1 MPYSPVDLYR
11 DILPKTNCGE
21 CGYRTCLAFAS
32 MVVSEQLPVAKCPY
46 VDAATAKKVQQELD
60 KQHAA
65 GKWVK
70 RDMAKDALVWARERT
85 ASMKIEDLP
94 ERIGGEL
101 IDLDGKPALRLPY
114 FSGHILITDT
124 GLLLEKNRSELNR
137 WEQVFIYNHLAQGG
151 SADPTENWR
160 ALEQIPNTIS
170 KTKSMRA
177 HVEAPL
183 VERFNGKVDEL
194 RRCAVLLGAED
205 RTEQEG
211 NADAVLLFRPLPK
224 IPVMLRFWNAEPDE
238 GFEARAHLLFDET
251 ITEHLDVESIMFLSE
266 RIRELLCDTAD
277 GQPLPF

>member
-11 DILPKTNCGE
+11 DILPKTNCGD

-32 MVVSEQLPVAKCPY
+32 MVVSEKLPVANCPY
-46 VDAATAKKVQQELD
+46 VDAPTATEVQQELN

-70 RDMAKDALVWARERT
+70 RDMAKDALVWARERA
-85 ASMKIEDLP
+85 ASMDIEKLP
-94 ERIGGEL
+94 DRIGGEL
-101 IDLDGKPALRLPY
+101 AQTDGEPTLRLPY
-114 FSGHILITDT
+114 FTGHILITDS
-124 GLLLEKNRSELNR
+124 GIKPEKEGAILNR
-137 WEQVFIYNHLAQGG
+137 WEKVFIYNHLAQGG
-151 SADPTENWR
+151 SVSPRGKWR

-183 VERFNGKVDEL
+183 TNRFQAKAQEL
-194 RRCAVLLGAED
+194 RRCGASLGAED
-205 RTEQEG
+205 LTEQEG

-224 IPVMLRFWNAEPDE
+224 IPVILRFWDAEPEE

-277 GQPLPF
+277 GKPLPF

>member
-11 DILPKTNCGE
+11 DILPRTNCGD

-32 MVVSEQLPVAKCPY
+32 MVVSEKVPIADCPH
-46 VDAATAKKVQQELD
+46 VDADTAEKVQRELD

-70 RDMAKDALVWARERT
+70 RDMAKDALVWAKERA
-85 ASMKIEDLP
+85 ASMKIADLP
-94 ERIGGEL
+94 PRIGGEL
-101 IDLDGKPALRLPY
+101 VEVDGRTALRLPY
-114 FSGHILITDT
+114 FTGHILITED
-124 GLLLEKNRSELNR
+124 GLRLEKDGAELNR

-151 SADPTENWR
+151 SARPTGNWR

-183 VERFNGKVDEL
+183 VERFAGRVDEL
-194 RRCAVLLGAED
+194 RRSAARLGAED
-205 RTEQEG
+205 LTEQEG
-211 NADAVLLFRPLPK
+211 NADAVLLFRPLPRL
-224 IPVMLRFWNAEPDE
+224 PVMVRFWDAEPEE
-238 GFEARAHLLFDET
+238 GFEARVHLLFDET

-277 GQPLPF
+277 GKPLPF